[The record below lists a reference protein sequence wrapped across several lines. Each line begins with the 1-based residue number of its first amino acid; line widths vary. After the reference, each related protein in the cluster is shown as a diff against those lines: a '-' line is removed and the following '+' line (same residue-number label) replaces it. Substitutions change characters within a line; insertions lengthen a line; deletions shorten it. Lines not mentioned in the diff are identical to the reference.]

1 MWSLPPH
8 NGFSLEKEILTHG
21 NLEDIMLNEANQLE
35 NTYHFI
41 YEVPRVVRGT
51 RVAAGDWRAWGV
63 TV

>member
-35 NTYHFI
+35 NTYFT

-51 RVAAGDWRAWGV
+51 RVAARGWRTWGV
-63 TV
+63 IV